1 MENSTELME
10 IVASAQQG
18 YWIPLG
24 VVATAWSVII
34 GLLLYI
40 YHRNQKES
48 EKRHT
53 EHTQI
58 LQKLTD
64 NQQSLQI
71 LVAEIKT
78 KQEMTISKR

>member
-1 MENSTELME
+1 MENATELMQ
-10 IVASAQQG
+10 IVQSAQQG

-40 YHRNQKES
+40 YNRNQKES
-48 EKRHT
+48 EKRHS

-78 KQEMTISKR
+78 KQEMTITQK

>member
-1 MENSTELME
+1 MENATELMQ
-10 IVASAQQG
+10 IVESAQHG

-24 VVATAWSVII
+24 VVATAWTIII

-48 EKRHT
+48 EKRHS

-78 KQEMTISKR
+78 KQEMTIAKK